1 MPEKYGIKCL
11 FYLTKFEE
19 WYKVKDRVVTRGA
32 FMENQ
37 GISLSP
43 GFIKQLLNYISL
55 ITCIITFCKTTDV
68 ATFTSSSILFMA
80 NNLLTCIE
88 LPPTKISKKIG
99 EPFVKVEIVII
110 FCLIFWS
117 YSFTPNDLILAVLK
131 WLIGIFM
138 LCGICLVSYIKGQK
152 DTVQDVNAREIAK
165 KIVREANDE
174 YHNDMNERTKHYALK
189 NRDYI
194 AGTSYKKNGRKK

>member
-1 MPEKYGIKCL
+1 M
-11 FYLTKFEE
+11 TKFEE

-55 ITCIITFCKTTDV
+55 ITCIITFYKTTDV

-80 NNLLTCIE
+80 NNILTCIE

-99 EPFVKVEIVII
+99 EPFVKVETVLIV
-110 FCLIFWS
+110 CLIFGS
-117 YSFTPNDLILAVLK
+117 YFFTPNDLILAVLK

-138 LCGICLVSYIKGQK
+138 LCGICLVSYIKGQE
-152 DTVQDVNAREIAK
+152 DTVQDVNAIEVAK

-174 YHNDMNERTKHYALK
+174 YHNDMNERKKHYALK